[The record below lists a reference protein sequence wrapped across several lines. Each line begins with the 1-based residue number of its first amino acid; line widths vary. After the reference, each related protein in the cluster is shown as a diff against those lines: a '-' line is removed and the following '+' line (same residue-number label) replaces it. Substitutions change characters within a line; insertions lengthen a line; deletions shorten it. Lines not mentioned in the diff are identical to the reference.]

1 MRCLWQWQVFQS
13 CFHIFRQRYITRNLS
28 LVWRK
33 VFKYN
38 GCNIFKRRQWWT
50 QNCKNCKIVEI
61 PICTVRTTNDVT
73 KGIPQKDL
81 NMYYVWGMME
91 VSLGLL
97 SAYFCCYIENYEG
110 FLWASLTF
118 LSVFI
123 KYIQL
128 TLKIFLN

>member
-1 MRCLWQWQVFQS
+1 M
-13 CFHIFRQRYITRNLS
+13 
-28 LVWRK
+28 
-33 VFKYN
+33 
-38 GCNIFKRRQWWT
+38 
-50 QNCKNCKIVEI
+50 NCKIVEI
-61 PICTVRTTNDVT
+61 PIYTVRTTNDVT

-97 SAYFCCYIENYEG
+97 SAYFCCYIENYEA
-110 FLWASLTF
+110 FLWASICAVASLTV